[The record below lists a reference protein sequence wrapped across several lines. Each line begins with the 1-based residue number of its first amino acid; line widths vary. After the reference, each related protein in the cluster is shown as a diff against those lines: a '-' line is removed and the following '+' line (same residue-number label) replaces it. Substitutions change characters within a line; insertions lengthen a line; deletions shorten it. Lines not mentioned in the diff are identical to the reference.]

1 MKIGYLAIALGMST
15 GIVNNNKNK
24 SLNNTGRVS
33 DFNNGYEYYN
43 QMNYTAAFQWF
54 SRSAEQ
60 GYNKAQHYLGIM
72 YQHGPAIDDKESVRW
87 YLKSAIQRNK
97 FAQFNLGNIM
107 V

>member
-43 QMNYTAAFQWF
+43 QMNYTAAFQ
-54 SRSAEQ
+54 
-60 GYNKAQHYLGIM
+60 
-72 YQHGPAIDDKESVRW
+72 
-87 YLKSAIQRNK
+87 
-97 FAQFNLGNIM
+97 
-107 V
+107 